1 MLPPVLSA
9 LIDSS
14 ADRWSG
20 VAEDSGVGDLEPPD
34 SVRLSSAA
42 ETGVRAG
49 VVLGDIDP
57 EIEK

>member
-1 MLPPVLSA
+1 MLSA

-20 VAEDSGVGDLEPPD
+20 VAEDSGVGDLEAPD
-34 SVRLSSAA
+34 SVKLSSAA
-42 ETGVRAG
+42 ETGVSAG